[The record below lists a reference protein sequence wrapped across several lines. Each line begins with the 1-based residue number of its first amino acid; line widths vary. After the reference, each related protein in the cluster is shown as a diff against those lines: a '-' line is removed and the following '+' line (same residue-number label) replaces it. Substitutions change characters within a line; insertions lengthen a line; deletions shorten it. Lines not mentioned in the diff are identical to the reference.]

1 MKIVKGYYPM
11 YYRGSELEEAVTLWA
26 KVMQDQDFL
35 QIQKGLE
42 RYVQTDTKG
51 FPPVPGQIITLAK
64 EVRLEEIERAK
75 KERDLLPEPETKGIP
90 MPPEL
95 REKLEKWLKGTES

>member
-51 FPPVPGQIITLAK
+51 FPPVPGQIITLAR
-64 EVRLEEIERAK
+64 EVRLEEIEKAK
-75 KERDLLPEPETKGIP
+75 RERDLLPEPETEAIP
-90 MPPEL
+90 MPDYV
-95 REKLEKWLKGTES
+95 REAMEKWRKNMEV

>member
-1 MKIVKGYYPM
+1 M
-11 YYRGSELEEAVTLWA
+11 YYKGSELEEAVTLWA

-64 EVRLEEIERAK
+64 EVRLEEIEKAK
-75 KERDLLPEPETKGIP
+75 RERDLLPEPETKGIP

>member
-1 MKIVKGYYPM
+1 MKIIKGYYPM
-11 YYRGSELEEAVTLWA
+11 YYKGSELEEAVTLWA

-51 FPPVPGQIITLAK
+51 FPPVPGQIITLSR
-64 EVRLEEIERAK
+64 EVRIEEIEKAK
-75 KERDLLPEPETKGIP
+75 KERDLLPEPETKAIP
-90 MPPEL
+90 MPEEL
-95 REKLEKWLKGTES
+95 REKLEKWLKGTEA

>member
-1 MKIVKGYYPM
+1 M

-64 EVRLEEIERAK
+64 EVREEELRRLQREK
-75 KERDLLPEPETKGIP
+75 DLLPEPETQGIL
-90 MPPEL
+90 MPDYV
-95 REKLEKWLKGTES
+95 REAMKKWLRSTEV